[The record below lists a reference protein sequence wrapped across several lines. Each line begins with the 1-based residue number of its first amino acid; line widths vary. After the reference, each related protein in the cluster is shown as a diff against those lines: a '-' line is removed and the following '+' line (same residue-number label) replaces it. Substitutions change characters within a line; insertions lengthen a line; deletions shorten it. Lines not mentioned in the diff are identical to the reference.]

1 MYLWPPVWWKDL
13 SRVVNKGVSDVC
25 ICSKSKLFWHS
36 GSPTTW
42 IFVWGKKRLEL
53 VVFEKPGGEN
63 GESASCLL
71 PLWCRPIA
79 DVVVQE
85 HRGWRS
91 LDLWWKE
98 RGRKI
103 AAQHDS
109 TSGFLCLSPLIM
121 YFLLAAGGGG
131 TLRERRA
138 RGPARRSHLS
148 KEHKQ
153 RVRWQKQWY
162 VREKSTLSRDSLL
175 TAAGSF
181 WNGATRCSG
190 L

>member
-1 MYLWPPVWWKDL
+1 MYLWPPVWWRDL
-13 SRVVNKGVSDVC
+13 CRVVNKGVSGVC

-42 IFVWGKKRLEL
+42 ILFEEKKGWRL

-63 GESASCLL
+63 GELASCLL
-71 PLWCRPIA
+71 PFCWRSRA
-79 DVVVQE
+79 G
-85 HRGWRS
+85 GWRS

-109 TSGFLCLSPLIM
+109 TSCFLCLSQLIM

-162 VREKSTLSRDSLL
+162 VREKSTLSRDSLI
-175 TAAGSF
+175 AAAESF
-181 WNGATRCSG
+181 WNRATRCSG